1 MVNAIFD
8 EYQSSSGSASGSGSG
23 VDVNGN
29 LKSIT
34 TEQFELIDTSDNGI
48 VLAISKLDGCDINTE
63 TTIQPTSDQST
74 ALVVNNSSGVALAII
89 SDSSGLLTSKP
100 IGMIVNNNSTLVDQ
114 HYLSGAE
121 LNVIGAA
128 PNLSG
133 SLNKTYR
140 SRVTIGTK
148 AFNYVTGSAI
158 DTTATG
164 IMVQGGN
171 SGDVGGAGA
180 VIVSWG
186 SISAICPALVS
197 QTPVTREFMRF
208 QMTSDYTTKMVGI
221 NIYNPTAALH
231 VKNTTASQT
240 LLALDGATGTR
251 QCTVDNSGNTTV
263 GGNLTVSGTGSS
275 TISGNLTVNGTSS
288 FNSNLTLQTTYLSNP
303 TQYQLGYLKEFK
315 NATAVAMAATT
326 CTTLCSMDVPPGIW
340 MIMGV
345 AELMPSATATFVQA
359 AIVPSTATVNTFDD
373 FTQMAQ
379 FTSNSNNGIIISLPM
394 RYYCGSVT
402 KTFEVRA
409 LCAGCTATGN
419 HGTGYSSVLR
429 AVRVG

>member
-1 MVNAIFD
+1 MVNALFD
-8 EYQSSSGSASGSGSG
+8 HSSSGSSGSSGSGSG
-23 VDVNGN
+23 IEVNGDV
-29 LKSIT
+29 KSIT
-34 TEQFELIDTSDNGI
+34 TESFEVIDTSDDGV
-48 VLAISKLDGCDINTE
+48 VLALSKLDGCDINTE

-74 ALVVNNSSGVALAII
+74 ALVVNNSSGVALAMI
-89 SDSSGLLTSKP
+89 SESSGLLTSKP
-100 IGMIVNNNSTLVDQ
+100 IGMIVNNNSNLIDQ

-128 PNLSG
+128 PTLTG

-186 SISAICPALVS
+186 LISAICPALALPSV
-197 QTPVTREFMRF
+197 TPATREFMRF

-231 VKNTTASQT
+231 VKNTTGSQT
-240 LLALDGATGTR
+240 LLALDGNTGTR
-251 QCTVDNSGNTTV
+251 VCTVDNTGNVTV
-263 GGNLTVSGTGSS
+263 AGNLTVSGTLSGTLAVSP
-275 TISGNLTVNGTSS
+275 TFSGNI
-288 FNSNLTLQTTYLSNP
+288 TLQTAYSTNP

-315 NATAVAMAATT
+315 NTSVVSMNANT
-326 CTTLCSMDVPPGIW
+326 CTTLCSMDVPAGIW
-340 MIMGV
+340 MITGV
-345 AELMPSATATFVQA
+345 AEFLPSTPPAFIQA
-359 AIVPSTATVNTFDD
+359 AIVPSTATANTFDD
-373 FTQMAQ
+373 FSQIIQ
-379 FTSNSNNGIIISLPM
+379 FQCNSNNGIMAPLPM
-394 RYYCGSVT
+394 KYYCGSAT
-402 KTFEVRA
+402 KTFEIRA
-409 LCAGCTATGN
+409 LCSGSAASANHATGF
-419 HGTGYSSVLR
+419 TSVLR

>member
-1 MVNAIFD
+1 MVNALFD
-8 EYQSSSGSASGSGSG
+8 HSSSGTSGLVSGIDVSG
-23 VDVNGN
+23 D

-34 TEQFELIDTSDNGI
+34 TEQFELIDTSDNGV

-63 TTIQPTSDQST
+63 TTIQPTSNQST
-74 ALVVNNSSGVALAII
+74 ALVVNNSNGVALAMI

-100 IGMIVNNNSTLVDQ
+100 IGMIVNNNTLLDGI

-128 PNLSG
+128 PNLTG

-148 AFNYVTGSAI
+148 AFNYGTGSAI
-158 DTTATG
+158 DTIATG
-164 IMVQGGN
+164 IIVQGGN
-171 SGDVGGAGA
+171 SGDVGGAGTN
-180 VIVSWG
+180 VVSWG
-186 SISAICPALVS
+186 SISGICPALITIGS
-197 QTPVTREFMRF
+197 TPATREFMRF

-275 TISGNLTVNGTSS
+275 TISGNLTINGTAS
-288 FNSNLTLQTTYLSNP
+288 FNGHVTLQTTYLSSP

-315 NATAVAMAATT
+315 NTTSIAMAATT
-326 CTTLCSMDVPPGIW
+326 VSTICTMDVPPGIW
-340 MIMGV
+340 VITGI
-345 AELMPSATATFVQA
+345 AEFMPSGTATFVQA
-359 AIVPSTATVNTFDD
+359 AIVPSTTGVGIFDD

-379 FTSNSNNGIIISLPM
+379 FTSNSTNGISISLPM
-394 RYYCGSVT
+394 RYYCGSAT

-409 LCAGCTATGN
+409 LCAGCTATAN
-419 HGTGYSSVLR
+419 HATGYSSVLR